1 MCYDGGMMRCRTY
14 AILAAMLTVM
24 FAAGLGCGPAAP
36 AGQGGATGDA
46 VAVAATSTPIPPLP
60 SQPATTD
67 DSGWD
72 GLGEPPPTPTF
83 TPMEL
88 QYPVLSGYFIDA
100 IRRYEAAAAAAEGS
114 GATASGQPAPTPYV
128 MNLIIIIDAHDHV
141 DQVQRF
147 LEESGASQIRCLK
160 FPSDYIVPGECAA
173 AVPVSL
179 LRGLAEQP
187 GIAGIEIEPTIE
199 PAG

>member
-1 MCYDGGMMRCRTY
+1 MRCRTY
-14 AILAAMLTVM
+14 AAVAAMLTMM
-24 FAAGLGCGPAAP
+24 FAAGLGCAP
-36 AGQGGATGDA
+36 PGTAGDA
-46 VAVAATSTPIPPLP
+46 VAVAATGTPAP
-60 SQPATTD
+60 SPTLD

-72 GLGEPPPTPTF
+72 GLGDPPPTPTL
-83 TPMEL
+83 TPMER
-88 QYPVLSGYFIDA
+88 QYPILSGYFIDA

-114 GATASGQPAPTPYV
+114 GATASGPPAPTPYV
-128 MNLIIIIDAHDHV
+128 MNLIITIDAHDRV

-160 FPSDYIVPGECAA
+160 FPSDYIVTGECAA

>member
-1 MCYDGGMMRCRTY
+1 MRWRTY
-14 AILAAMLTVM
+14 AAVAAMLAFLGVM
-24 FAAGLGCGPAAP
+24 LAAGLGCGPAAP
-36 AGQGGATGDA
+36 AGQNGAVGD
-46 VAVAATSTPIPPLP
+46 VATVDTAGTPGAFANL
-60 SQPATTD
+60 D
-67 DSGWD
+67 DDGWD
-72 GLGEPPPTPTF
+72 GLGEPPPTPTL
-83 TPMEL
+83 TPMER
-88 QYPVLSGYFIDA
+88 QYPILSGYFIDA

-114 GATASGQPAPTPYV
+114 GATASGQPSPTPYV
-128 MNLIIIIDAHDHV
+128 MNLIIIIDAHDRV

-147 LEESGASQIRCLK
+147 LEEGGASQIRCLK

-173 AVPVSL
+173 AAPVSL